1 MCCQRKGKKS
11 VLIIC
16 FVLIFCFSSKA
27 HIKCILY
34 FNHLPPVLHIS
45 LFMYACIDVVRNAYG
60 KMFRYKDVCVL
71 VQHFQCCQLT
81 VWNLAI
87 FLTLWFYVKS
97 ILADFRMSK
106 TVVLTILEG
115 LKFELLG
122 ISHLKMSKV
131 SKNSKFRAAQMLKM
145 AVFGASKWHK
155 LISRKTWVAEKA
167 WNFHIMYSRLGC
179 PGL

>member
-1 MCCQRKGKKS
+1 MLAITRSVTFATVHINRVHLTTTTGKMCCQRKGKKS

-81 VWNLAI
+81 MWKGGITFAN
-87 FLTLWFYVKS
+87 
-97 ILADFRMSK
+97 
-106 TVVLTILEG
+106 
-115 LKFELLG
+115 LKFSLG
-122 ISHLKMSKV
+122 LTV
-131 SKNSKFRAAQMLKM
+131 
-145 AVFGASKWHK
+145 
-155 LISRKTWVAEKA
+155 
-167 WNFHIMYSRLGC
+167 
-179 PGL
+179 